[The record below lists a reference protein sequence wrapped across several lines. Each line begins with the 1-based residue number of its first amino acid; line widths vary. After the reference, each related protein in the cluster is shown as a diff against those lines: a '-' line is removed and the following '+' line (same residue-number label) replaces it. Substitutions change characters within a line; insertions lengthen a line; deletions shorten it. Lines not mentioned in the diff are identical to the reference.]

1 MTILPF
7 QHSSLQTSALLHPC
21 ILHSPSL
28 ALFSQSLVLLVRLT
42 SHLHFATD
50 ISSMR
55 MSSMWMP
62 GTSNAVI
69 ILPYLIL
76 LNPTD
81 LLIPH
86 IMWKHT
92 TKAKTSSSMYLDC
105 HMSVLFL
112 MCVASYWNFEAASD
126 PTHGLVTY
134 QSRDQAMNKG
144 LAYVENG
151 TTVLSVDINSAIP
164 SSGKRDSWVDFRLTV
179 SVILTCLLL
188 VQQSPYFKPEEV
200 GSRSFHRWHCLHALW
215 MRCLARLLVRK
226 PWELAR
232 WGRNRHNW
240 RRK

>member
-1 MTILPF
+1 
-7 QHSSLQTSALLHPC
+7 
-21 ILHSPSL
+21 
-28 ALFSQSLVLLVRLT
+28 
-42 SHLHFATD
+42 
-50 ISSMR
+50 
-55 MSSMWMP
+55 MP
-62 GTSNAVI
+62 GTSNVVI

-164 SSGKRDSWVDFRLTV
+164 SSGKRDS
-179 SVILTCLLL
+179 
-188 VQQSPYFKPEEV
+188 
-200 GSRSFHRWHCLHALW
+200 
-215 MRCLARLLVRK
+215 
-226 PWELAR
+226 
-232 WGRNRHNW
+232 
-240 RRK
+240 